1 MHSSI
6 PPRERATVPV
16 PRPITPSIDD
26 PFTAY
31 VRASERVRE
40 ALLEQAAA
48 LRALEGRAAVA
59 L

>member
-1 MHSSI
+1 MNSSI
-6 PPRERATVPV
+6 PPRERATIPV

-31 VRASERVRE
+31 VRASERVRA

-48 LRALEGRAAVA
+48 LRALEAA
-59 L
+59 